1 MTFIN
6 VCQMDKEWCSLFC
19 QSSDFL
25 YESNSDEFLFLN
37 WEFIFLSYVSDVLII
52 SSLLLSLFI

>member
-1 MTFIN
+1 MFIKWTKN
-6 VCQMDKEWCSLFC
+6 GVVFFVKAVIFFNEN
-19 QSSDFL
+19 
-25 YESNSDEFLFLN
+25 NSDEFLFLN